1 MHWLDVE
8 EIAEALNE
16 AHPKVDPTGV
26 RFTQLRALVE
36 GLPGFAAK
44 AGHPC
49 NEKILETIQALWIE
63 EREECGGGGACGD
76 DAEDDE

>member
-16 AHPKVDPTGV
+16 GHPKVDPTGV

-63 EREECGGGGACGD
+63 EREGCGGGGD
-76 DAEDDE
+76 DDEEENDE